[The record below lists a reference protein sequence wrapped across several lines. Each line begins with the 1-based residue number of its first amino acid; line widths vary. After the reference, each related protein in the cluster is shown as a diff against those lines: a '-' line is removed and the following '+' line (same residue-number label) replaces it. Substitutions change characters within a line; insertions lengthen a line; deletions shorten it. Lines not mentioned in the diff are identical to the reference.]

1 MIIINVKYMSATN
14 TKGSRFKATMRGR
27 NGKLSATVPYNYEL
41 GDGGIREAAHK
52 VLAKWCAEIDHG
64 GDETWTLNLI
74 GEDQNYETI
83 VTAHVTHEVS
93 A

>member
-14 TKGSRFKATMRGR
+14 TRGSYLKATMRGHDG
-27 NGKLSATVPYNYEL
+27 NLSASVPFNYASHDE
-41 GDGGIREAAHK
+41 GTKDAARK
-52 VLAKWCAEIDHG
+52 VLAKWCANVEY
-64 GDETWTLNLI
+64 GDNETWVI
-74 GEDQNYETI
+74 KIVGDDYRHETI